1 VHAGGDE
8 AGGGAVHIS
17 PRRSYYR
24 AKETKPMTR
33 TARTS
38 FILMLVIALA
48 GSLAAQEVPK
58 AATST
63 AETETTAAA
72 GTDTSAETSAEET
85 GTSSENTADRH
96 FQVRD
101 QFALLLEQ
109 HPDEFW
115 MILKLD
121 PALLTN
127 DAFMSGYPEVQEFLV
142 QHPEIYKNPRFYLS
156 QFRSPTQERSL
167 LDNLF
172 ELLAV
177 GGGVL
182 LTVFALAWLIRTL
195 IEQRRWKQL
204 SRTQS
209 DVHNKILDRFNT
221 TEQLL
226 EYIRTPAGSK
236 FLESAPIPLHVERP
250 AGGRGSTLAARIM
263 WSVQIG
269 IVVAIVGLGMLLLS
283 AVFEKDSSQG
293 LFALGAIA
301 LCVGAGFIASAAV
314 SLKLSRR
321 LGLWEDGGAPPEA
334 LDGTGSV
341 R

>member
-1 VHAGGDE
+1 
-8 AGGGAVHIS
+8 
-17 PRRSYYR
+17 
-24 AKETKPMTR
+24 MTL
-33 TARTS
+33 TARTI
-38 FILMLVIALA
+38 FILMLVLGPA
-48 GSLAAQEVPK
+48 GELIAQEAPAADPADPTASTATTETSP
-58 AATST
+58 AATLTT
-63 AETETTAAA
+63 AEAGNETAA
-72 GTDTSAETSAEET
+72 ETPTEET
-85 GTSSENTADRH
+85 ENPSTGRH
-96 FQVRD
+96 YEVRE
-101 QFALLLEQ
+101 QFTRLLDQ
-109 HPDEFW
+109 HPHELW

-127 DAFMSGYPEVQEFLV
+127 EAFMSGYPEVQEYV
-142 QHPEIYKNPRFYLS
+142 DRHPEILKNPRFYLA
-156 QFRSPTQERSL
+156 QFNSPAQDRSVL
-167 LDNLF
+167 GDIF
-172 ELLAV
+172 EVLAV
-177 GGGVL
+177 VGGIG
-182 LTVFALAWLIRTL
+182 LTVVALAWLIRTL

-226 EYIRTPAGSK
+226 EYIHTPAGSK

-250 AGGRGSTLAARIM
+250 ASGKTSTLAARIM

-269 IVVAIVGLGMLLLS
+269 VVTTIVGLGMLLLS

-334 LDGTGSV
+334 LDGTGPV